1 MKSIYI
7 KPIFSFM
14 LRSKLS
20 YILILLILFVT
31 VSCSK
36 KEAEIQNIKKK
47 SQELEMSIA
56 YKEALDKLEIN
67 DTYNAAQKFLEA
79 ELLFPQSSWAPQ
91 SALMASYSYYIQN
104 YYSEAVS
111 NLNRFL
117 KTYPKNENV
126 VYAHYLI
133 GICYYEMIED
143 EKRDINPILKSKE
156 KFELIIESYPNTDFA
171 LDSKFKLDLIND
183 ILASKE
189 MYLARHYQ
197 KKNKWIA
204 AINRYNNIVEN
215 YNETIFIEEA
225 LHRLVEINYQLGLIE
240 ESEKFAKVLGYNYQS
255 GEWYKKSYKI
265 FNKDYNERDTGKI
278 KKNKKGV
285 IEKFRKLF
293 D

>member
-1 MKSIYI
+1 M
-7 KPIFSFM
+7 FGQ
-14 LRSKLS
+14 KLS
-20 YILILLILFVT
+20 YILILFIFLFSF
-31 VSCSK
+31 SCSK
-36 KEAEIQNIKKK
+36 KEVEVPNIKKK

-56 YKEALDKLEIN
+56 YKEALGKLEIN

-156 KFELIIESYPNTDFA
+156 KFELILKNYPNTDFA

-204 AINRYNNIVEN
+204 AINRYNIIVQN

-240 ESEKFAKVLGYNYQS
+240 QSEKYAKVLGYNYQS
-255 GEWYKKSYKI
+255 SEWYKKSYKI
-265 FNKDYNERDTGKI
+265 FNKDYKEKVPVKI

-293 D
+293 N

>member
-1 MKSIYI
+1 M
-7 KPIFSFM
+7 FGQ
-14 LRSKLS
+14 KLS
-20 YILILLILFVT
+20 YILILLIFLFSF
-31 VSCSK
+31 SCSK
-36 KEAEIQNIKKK
+36 KEVEVPNIKKK

-143 EKRDINPILKSKE
+143 EKRDIEPILKAK
-156 KFELIIESYPNTDFA
+156 KQFEIIINKYPNTDFA
-171 LDSKFKLDLIND
+171 LDAKFKLDLIQD
-183 ILASKE
+183 IIASKE

-204 AINRYNNIVEN
+204 
-215 YNETIFIEEA
+215 
-225 LHRLVEINYQLGLIE
+225 
-240 ESEKFAKVLGYNYQS
+240 
-255 GEWYKKSYKI
+255 
-265 FNKDYNERDTGKI
+265 
-278 KKNKKGV
+278 
-285 IEKFRKLF
+285 
-293 D
+293 

>member
-7 KPIFSFM
+7 KPIFTFM
-14 LRSKLS
+14 RRSKLS

-117 KTYPKNENV
+117 KMYPKNENV

-204 AINRYNNIVEN
+204 AINRYNNIIEN

-265 FNKDYNERDTGKI
+265 FNKDYKERDTVKI

>member
-7 KPIFSFM
+7 KPIFCFM
-14 LRSKLS
+14 PRSKLS

-56 YKEALDKLEIN
+56 YKEALDKLAIN

-117 KTYPKNENV
+117 KTYPRNENV

-156 KFELIIESYPNTDFA
+156 KFELIIKNYPNTDFA

-255 GEWYKKSYKI
+255 GEWYKKSYKV
-265 FNKDYNERDTGKI
+265 FNKEYKEKDPGKI

>member
-1 MKSIYI
+1 
-7 KPIFSFM
+7 M

-156 KFELIIESYPNTDFA
+156 KFELIIKNYPNTDFA

-265 FNKDYNERDTGKI
+265 FNKDYKERDIDKI

>member
-117 KTYPKNENV
+117 KMYPKNENV

-204 AINRYNNIVEN
+204 AINRYNNIIEN

-265 FNKDYNERDTGKI
+265 FNKDYEERDSGKI